1 MTTVIAVD
9 VEGIPLVPTLDL
21 TGMTSALD
29 QLAALNDEVEFCAI
43 DEHTEISD
51 EFSDPFYII
60 AMREHEAGCGIV
72 FLSNSTTG

>member
-1 MTTVIAVD
+1 MTTVTVD
-9 VEGIPLVPTLDL
+9 VEGLPLVPTLDL

>member
-1 MTTVIAVD
+1 MTTVTQTPV
-9 VEGIPLVPTLDL
+9 VPTLDL
-21 TGMTSALD
+21 SGMTSAAD
-29 QLAALNDEVEFCAI
+29 QLAALNDTVEFCAI
-43 DEHTEISD
+43 DDHTEISD